1 MKSKLAIL
9 MIVFAMSVLLAAC
22 GSNDAKEEKSGTGSS
37 TEASASEGEEL
48 YQQSCIGCHGKDLE
62 GVSGPNLQEVGGK
75 YDEEKIQS
83 IIEKGR
89 GNMPGG
95 LVDDAEAASIAKW
108 LSEKK

>member
-22 GSNDAKEEKSGTGSS
+22 GSNDAKEKKSDTGSS

-75 YDEEKIQS
+75 YDEDKIKS